1 MNANELML
9 GDWVKYHG
17 VPVRIVEISEKSVGF
32 MDGNAFDVD
41 KPENLMPIPL
51 TRDILVNNGFGS
63 DISDDYYGEEI
74 EVQLDL
80 DEWEAE
86 DDYGDAVMGF
96 GKKIIHVHG
105 LQHALRECGIE
116 KEIVL

>member
-9 GDWVKYHG
+9 GNWVKYHG
-17 VPVRIVEISEKSVGF
+17 VTVRVVEISERSVGF
-32 MDGNAFDVD
+32 MSGGAYDID

-63 DISDDYYGEEI
+63 YLSDDCYGEEI
-74 EVQLDL
+74 EVHLGL
-80 DEWEAE
+80 DEWEVE
-86 DDYGDAVMGF
+86 DDYGDAVTAF
-96 GKKIIHVHG
+96 GKNIIHVHE
-105 LQHALRECGIE
+105 LQNALRNCDIE